1 MSSTRRTFLAG
12 LGTATALASI
22 LATPALAATSTRR
35 FSAVLGRKQVG
46 ETSVILTRIGNQV
59 VAEVDAK
66 LDVSILGLITFNY
79 HLSSRE
85 VWRDGV
91 LQELRSTTNND
102 GRAEYVN
109 ASRIDGGLQIDA
121 SGFQGVVAGNPA
133 TTSYFTADFM
143 ARPTWISTQTGK
155 PLELTIRN
163 AGAAMFNTSEG
174 GLNCTKYSTSGPLKI
189 NLYYDSDF
197 EWVGTNFRVAGRT
210 ANIAMT
216 SRGQPFNAIWT
227 G

>member
-1 MSSTRRTFLAG
+1 MTPTRRIFLAG
-12 LGTATALASI
+12 LGSATALAGFT
-22 LATPALAATSTRR
+22 ATPALAATSTRR

-46 ETSVILTRIGNQV
+46 ETSVMLTRTGGRVI
-59 VAEVDAK
+59 AEVEAR
-66 LDVSILGLITFNY
+66 LDISILGIINFNY

-85 VWRDGV
+85 VWQNGV
-91 LQELRSTTNND
+91 LQELRASTNND
-102 GRAEYVN
+102 GTAEYVN
-109 ASRIDGGLQIDA
+109 ANRVDGGLQIDGT
-121 SGFQGVVAGNPA
+121 GFQGVVAGNPA

-155 PLELTIRN
+155 PLDLTIRN
-163 AGAAMFNTSEG
+163 AGTSTFNTNEG
-174 GLNCTKYSTSGPLKI
+174 ALNCTKYITQGPLKI
-189 NLYYDSDF
+189 NLYYDSSF